1 MPKKQL
7 IALLLCSVVFWT
19 VGNGIV
25 PLLPVFTNSLGAD
38 TAVAGYSLAVAYVA
52 LAAGAMAAI
61 WAEGRVKSL
70 RRLLILSA
78 LLSPP
83 FMYLMGQAT
92 SILQLVIFMSLA
104 MFLGGLGI
112 ALLGILAGY
121 SAGEQERGRVFGAL
135 AVTGSVGMLLGGL
148 TAGPATVAWG
158 YPGLFAAAAAFSLL
172 NPLLAL
178 LVEDQPIAP
187 RKAVSVPLTRDADAI
202 PLTRDA
208 DATQAAESDGSAPVA
223 AAGERASLGRGFWL
237 LFLAAVV
244 AMAANVASQIGR
256 SLAMADLGF
265 NATAISSTVAV
276 SGVITLPLPLL
287 AGWLSD
293 RIGRRLILGISY
305 AAVTLALLVLANA
318 VQLWH
323 FWAVIALATVQS
335 VVGGAVTPAL
345 GADLAPR
352 PALGQAMALLSL
364 TTWIGGV
371 LGFAATGEAVKALGL
386 SPSMLFAAL
395 LPVVGVAMLGF
406 IRRPREARGIKVPQV
421 RET

>member
-1 MPKKQL
+1 MSKKQL
-7 IALLLCSVVFWT
+7 TALLLCSIVYWT

-25 PLLPVFTNSLGAD
+25 PLLPVFTESLGAD
-38 TAVAGYSLAVAYVA
+38 TAMAGYSLSVAYLA
-52 LAAGAMAAI
+52 LAAGAMAAG
-61 WAEGRVKSL
+61 WLVGRVRSL
-70 RRLLILSA
+70 RRLLVLST

-83 FMYLMGQAT
+83 FLFLMGQAT
-92 SILQLVIFMSLA
+92 NIVQLVICMSLI

-112 ALLGILAGY
+112 ALISILAGY

-148 TAGPATVAWG
+148 GAGPATDAWG
-158 YPGLFAAAAAFSLL
+158 YPGLFAAGAAFSLL
-172 NPLLAL
+172 NPLLSL
-178 LVEDQPIAP
+178 LVEDPP
-187 RKAVSVPLTRDADAI
+187 
-202 PLTRDA
+202 
-208 DATQAAESDGSAPVA
+208 A
-223 AAGERASLGRGFWL
+223 AAQAGATAAPSPEAVGEKPGLGNGFWL

-256 SLAMADLGF
+256 SLAMNDLGF

-293 RIGRRLILGISY
+293 RVGRRLILGVSY
-305 AAVTLALLVLANA
+305 VAVTLALLVLANA
-318 VQLWH
+318 VELWH

-352 PALGQAMALLSL
+352 PVLGRAMALLSV
-364 TTWIGGV
+364 TTWVGGI
-371 LGFAATGEAVKALGL
+371 LGFGATGEAVKRLGL
-386 SPSMLFAAL
+386 MSTMLLSAAL
-395 LPVVGVAMLGF
+395 PLVGLVLLAF
-406 IRRPREARGIKVPQV
+406 IRRGEAAKDREVPQV
-421 RET
+421 REM

>member
-187 RKAVSVPLTRDADAI
+187 RKAVSAPLSRDADAI

-208 DATQAAESDGSAPVA
+208 DATP
-223 AAGERASLGRGFWL
+223 AAGMEESALAAVGEKASLGRGFWL